1 MSSDKIIQLNLEE
14 VIEDYVWRMFKK
26 GRGFLKR
33 FFLRRSDYVFDI
45 RWGYI
50 DFKHVTIPDKK
61 QQKSR
66 QTASGQS
73 TSEQDSGDNQA
84 SAIDAEVSNKVPTVS
99 EEAGKTDIELYF
111 SEYENQTSEP
121 QKYTFKASRQTTAT
135 TKVELQETYTLGAKT
150 NLEINFAEIVKF
162 GAEVNASYSLTE
174 TKAEEFSRTLTWDI
188 DTEIQVP
195 KFHKAKASLYV
206 YEVPSKS
213 TFVVKTT
220 LSLPSGPLPV
230 IIRRAKDGRE
240 VKTRWILDLG
250 ILFKD
255 YERSSTIKVVPQKI
269 IMENG
274 NEVMENQIV
283 LTTRGVCR
291 NVSFKNQHVLV
302 ECHKVTGAGASL
314 ADTSNNV
321 NGNQTADEQKNAN
334 GGEQ

>member
-1 MSSDKIIQLNLEE
+1 MSSNKILQVNLEE
-14 VIEDYVWRMFKK
+14 VIEDYVWRLFKE

-84 SAIDAEVSNKVPTVS
+84 SATDAEVSNKVPTIS
-99 EEAGKTDIELYF
+99 EEAGKKDIELYF

-135 TKVELQETYTLGAKT
+135 TKVELQEHYTLGAQT

-213 TFVVKTT
+213 TFVVETT
-220 LSLPSGPLPV
+220 LSLPSEGLPV
-230 IIRRAKDGRE
+230 TIRRAKDGRE
-240 VKTRWILDLG
+240 VQTRWILDLG

-255 YERSSTIKVVPQKI
+255 YKERNAVKVVEQTVIKK
-269 IMENG
+269 NG
-274 NEVMENQIV
+274 AEGKENQIV

-302 ECHKVTGAGASL
+302 ECHKLTGAGASP
-314 ADTSNNV
+314 ADTTNNV
-321 NGNQTADEQKNAN
+321 NGKQSADEQKNAD
-334 GGEQ
+334 GGKQ